1 MGAVGGKERLQALL
15 EVPLQIIGKGA
26 EEHVAF
32 DSVIS
37 LVKNR
42 SYFQLHCLQIAEGLL
57 DQAQLFVGSH
67 YLGSGHLLLGHVR
80 TDNVTTVK
88 ELFGGDLVVIEVP

>member
-1 MGAVGGKERLQALL
+1 MFMGAVGGKERLQSLL

-26 EEHVAF
+26 EEHMAF

-42 SYFQLHCLQIAEGLL
+42 SYFQLHWLQIAEGLL
-57 DQAQLFVGSH
+57 DQAQLFVGS
-67 YLGSGHLLLGHVR
+67 L
-80 TDNVTTVK
+80 
-88 ELFGGDLVVIEVP
+88 